1 MLPMYELCLEYGTFP
16 ISLVSDESADLQ
28 AVPDFLS
35 EDADLVQRLSEM
47 NELFHSLFV
56 EIEGSLDYIGRETPE
71 KIQELHRLFD
81 ELSALVNEKY
91 SHVRIETFYLD

>member
-81 ELSALVNEKY
+81 ELAALVKEKY